1 VPETSVV
8 TPPAP
13 PSTTVG
19 TAVATGQPPERRPNW
34 RLVGIFYGL
43 AFFWVCLVA
52 AVLYFTGANM
62 GFTKAPL
69 FAQLSIAFF
78 YMPAPLVAALITERI
93 GRRRSGMRDLVRH
106 IRIGRFFLVCV
117 LGAACVYLAD
127 LGLTYLLGNVLHLPG
142 VGHLA
147 TTQAQLLA
155 NVVRMVGPERMK
167 GADLSGIP
175 PLSALYAGGVFVAMI
190 AGFTVNGLFGF
201 TEEYGWRGFLMDELR
216 PLGQVKANLLTGV
229 MWGFWHAPLILM
241 GFNFAPYNLVGPLFM
256 ILLCI
261 PFSFWLWNARE
272 YAGSVL
278 AAAVL
283 HGAFNGMA
291 GILVLLAVGRNPLV
305 GVPVGI
311 VGALGV
317 AIGAAGT
324 AALVR
329 RQGPA

>member
-1 VPETSVV
+1 VPQTSVV

-13 PSTTVG
+13 PNATVA
-19 TAVATGQPPERRPNW
+19 TAVGADMPDRRPNW
-34 RLVGIFYGL
+34 RLVGLFYAM
-43 AFFWVCLVA
+43 AFGWVSLVA
-52 AVLYFTGANM
+52 FGLFLTGARM
-62 GFTKAPL
+62 GFTSATIY
-69 FAQLSIAFF
+69 AQLAVAFF
-78 YMPAPLVAALITERI
+78 YMPAPLVAALITERVAK
-93 GRRRSGMRDLVRH
+93 RRPLIRDVARH
-106 IRIGRFFLVCV
+106 LKIGRFFLVCIA
-117 LGAACVYLAD
+117 GAVTFYLAD
-127 LGLTYLLGNVLHLPG
+127 LGLTFLLGNLLHVPG
-142 VGHLA
+142 VGQLA
-147 TTQAQLLA
+147 TSGQQLVDNIVHLI
-155 NVVRMVGPERMK
+155 
-167 GADLSGIP
+167 GADRIKNPSTADMP
-175 PLSALYAGGVFVAMI
+175 PLPALYVGGVFVAMI